1 MQGWVSETGGDGDTG
16 RKRDEVGKGRKTIL
30 KTQPGEQEPASSAS
44 WAPPVLQGA
53 PLLWV
58 SVADAPTPQVT
69 LVHTETIAI
78 YLLVLSSL
86 EFPQTHLLPFP
97 T

>member
-1 MQGWVSETGGDGDTG
+1 MQGWVSETGGDGDAG

-30 KTQPGEQEPASSAS
+30 KTQPGEREPASR
-44 WAPPVLQGA
+44 APPVLQGA

-69 LVHTETIAI
+69 LVHMETTAI

-86 EFPQTHLLPFP
+86 EFPQTYLLPFP